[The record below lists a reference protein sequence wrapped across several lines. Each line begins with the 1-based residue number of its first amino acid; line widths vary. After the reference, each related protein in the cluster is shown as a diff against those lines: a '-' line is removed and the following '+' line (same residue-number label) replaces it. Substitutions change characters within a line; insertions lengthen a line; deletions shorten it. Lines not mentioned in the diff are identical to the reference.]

1 MIKCSSIRK
10 LNLITIMFSRFILI
24 SVLFWTFSSF
34 GNDKKSI
41 NNYEWTYRLLLINSI
56 EKTTTL
62 DQLLKNKNILCQ
74 FKDRKLKLIKFK
86 NNVSST
92 YKTPSYIKNKFGVW
106 LIGYDGGVKYF
117 TSIEEFNFDD
127 IFKIIDGMPIRQN
140 EMEMT
145 KSDC

>member
-1 MIKCSSIRK
+1 
-10 LNLITIMFSRFILI
+10 MFSRFILI
-24 SVLFWTFSSF
+24 SFLFLTFSSF
-34 GNDKKSI
+34 GNDKRSI
-41 NNYEWTYRLLLINSI
+41 NNYEWSYRLLLINSI

-62 DQLLKNKNILCQ
+62 DKLLENKNTLCQ

-92 YKTPSYIKNKFGVW
+92 YITPSFIKNKFGVW

-127 IFKIIDGMPIRQN
+127 IFTIIDGMPMRQN
-140 EMEMT
+140 EMEIK

>member
-1 MIKCSSIRK
+1 MIKYPSIRK
-10 LNLITIMFSRFILI
+10 LNLITIMFNRFILF
-24 SVLFWTFSSF
+24 SLLFWTFSSF
-34 GNDKKSI
+34 GNDKRSI
-41 NNYEWTYRLLLINSI
+41 NYYEWTYRLLLINSI

-62 DQLLKNKNILCQ
+62 DQLLKNKNIFCQ

-92 YKTPSYIKNKFGVW
+92 YKTPSFIKNKSSVW
-106 LIGYDGGVKYF
+106 LIGYDGAVKYF

>member
-56 EKTTTL
+56 DKKTTTL
-62 DQLLKNKNILCQ
+62 DQLLENKNILCQ
-74 FKDRKLKLIKFK
+74 FKDRKLKLIKFN

-92 YKTPSYIKNKFGVW
+92 YKTPF
-106 LIGYDGGVKYF
+106 F
-117 TSIEEFNFDD
+117 H
-127 IFKIIDGMPIRQN
+127 
-140 EMEMT
+140 
-145 KSDC
+145 

>member
-34 GNDKKSI
+34 GNDKRSI

-62 DQLLKNKNILCQ
+62 DQLLENKNILCQ
-74 FKDRKLKLIKFK
+74 FKDRKLKLIKFN

-92 YKTPSYIKNKFGVW
+92 YKTPSFIKNKFGVW

-127 IFKIIDGMPIRQN
+127 IFIIIDGMPIRQN
-140 EMEMT
+140 EMEIK

>member
-1 MIKCSSIRK
+1 
-10 LNLITIMFSRFILI
+10 MFSRFILI
-24 SVLFWTFSSF
+24 SLLFWNFSSY

-41 NNYEWTYRLLLINSI
+41 NHYEWTYRLVLINSI

-62 DQLLKNKNILCQ
+62 DQLLKNKKIFCK
-74 FKDRKLKLIKFK
+74 FKVRKIKLIKFN

-92 YKTPSYIKNKFGVW
+92 YITPSFIKNKFGVW

-117 TSIEEFNFDD
+117 TSIEEFNFAD
-127 IFKIIDGMPIRQN
+127 IFIIIDGMPMRQN
-140 EMEMT
+140 EMEIK

>member
-34 GNDKKSI
+34 GNDKRSI

-62 DQLLKNKNILCQ
+62 DQLLENKNILCQ
-74 FKDRKLKLIKFK
+74 FKDRKLKLIKF
-86 NNVSST
+86 NNNLSST
-92 YKTPSYIKNKFGVW
+92 YITPSFIKNKFGVW

-127 IFKIIDGMPIRQN
+127 IFTIIDGMPIRQN
-140 EMEMT
+140 EMEM
-145 KSDC
+145 KQI

>member
-1 MIKCSSIRK
+1 M
-10 LNLITIMFSRFILI
+10 
-24 SVLFWTFSSF
+24 
-34 GNDKKSI
+34 
-41 NNYEWTYRLLLINSI
+41 
-56 EKTTTL
+56 
-62 DQLLKNKNILCQ
+62 DQLLENKNILCQ
-74 FKDRKLKLIKFK
+74 FKDRKLKLIKFN

-92 YKTPSYIKNKFGVW
+92 YITPSFIKNKFGVW

>member
-1 MIKCSSIRK
+1 
-10 LNLITIMFSRFILI
+10 MFRRFILI
-24 SVLFWTFSSF
+24 SFLFLTFSSF

-56 EKTTTL
+56 DKKTTAL
-62 DQLLKNKNILCQ
+62 DHLLKNRNILCQ
-74 FKDRKLKLIKFK
+74 FIDRKLKLIKFN

-92 YKTPSYIKNKFGVW
+92 YITPSYINNKFGVW

-117 TSIEEFNFDD
+117 TSIEEFNFAD
-127 IFKIIDGMPIRQN
+127 IFTIIDGMPMRQN
-140 EMEMT
+140 EMQRN